1 MRHFGTSL
9 TERCMNFIFDLYG
22 TLIDIKTDEEK
33 RVLWENVA
41 CELGEDRSE
50 AEKIRSEYRTLCSKY
65 KTSDEQ
71 EIDLLG
77 VFEDMLEAHGKKKS
91 DGARLA
97 EKFRE
102 LSTER
107 IRLFDGVTEMLRSLK
122 QSGAGVYLVSNAQ
135 ACFTLPELE
144 KIGLIP
150 FFDGIVI
157 SSDVGFKK
165 PSPHIFALAL
175 ERFGLRADECVYV
188 GNDMRDDIQGAYSA
202 GLKTVYIQTEQSGKY
217 DDSNMPRPTCTAENH
232 AHLVEILLSFP
243 K

>member
-1 MRHFGTSL
+1 
-9 TERCMNFIFDLYG
+9 MNFIFDLYG

-33 RVLWENVA
+33 EVLWENIA
-41 CELGEDRSE
+41 RELGEDKSA
-50 AEKIRSEYRTLCSKY
+50 AEEIRSEYRALCSKY

-71 EIDLLG
+71 EITLLF
-77 VFEDMLEAHGKKKS
+77 VFEYILEAHGKKRC

-97 EKFRE
+97 ERFRE

-122 QSGAGVYLVSNAQ
+122 RSGAGVYLVTNAQ

-144 KIGLIP
+144 RIGLIP
-150 FFDGIVI
+150 FFDGILI
-157 SSDVGFKK
+157 SSDAGFKK
-165 PSPHIFALAL
+165 PSQRIFSLAL

-188 GNDMRDDIQGAYSA
+188 GNDMRDDIKGADSA
-202 GLKTVYIQTEQSGKY
+202 GLKTVYIHTEQSGQY
-217 DDSNMPRPTCTAENH
+217 DDANMPRPTCTAENH
-232 AHLVEILLSFP
+232 AHLVEVLLSFF

>member
-1 MRHFGTSL
+1 
-9 TERCMNFIFDLYG
+9 MNFVFDLYG

-33 RVLWENVA
+33 EALWENVA
-41 CELGEDRSE
+41 CELGEDKSAARD
-50 AEKIRSEYRTLCSKY
+50 ILSEYRALCSKY

-71 EIDLLG
+71 EINLLG
-77 VFEDMLEAHGKKKS
+77 VFEDMLESHGKKKS

-107 IRLFDGVTEMLRSLK
+107 IRLFNGVTQMLHSLK

-157 SSDVGFKK
+157 SSDAGIKK
-165 PSPHIFALAL
+165 PSPRIFALAL

-188 GNDMRDDIQGAYSA
+188 GNDMRDDVQGAGSA
-202 GLKTVYIQTEQSGKY
+202 GLKTVYIHTEQSGKY
-217 DDSNMPRPTCTAENH
+217 DDANMPRPTYTAENH
-232 AHLVEILLSFP
+232 SNLAEILLSLAQ
-243 K
+243 